1 MFSARFHWDPR
12 PNRLTRLLQARREAG
27 AEILDLTES
36 NPTRAGLAYPEDALL
51 PLADPGGLTYD
62 PSPAGLAA
70 ARDAVASYYAA
81 RGETVERGRILLTA
95 STSEGYAYLFKLL
108 ADPGDEVLVPRPSY
122 PLFDFLAAMESV
134 TVRPYPLAYHG
145 RWSIDLDALRA
156 AVNERTR
163 AIVLVH
169 PNNPTGS
176 FVKRAEV
183 EALAPLCRDR
193 GLALIADEVFAD
205 YAFAP
210 DAERAGSLCGARE
223 CLAFTMSGLSKV
235 AGMPQ
240 LKLGWIV
247 AGGPRGLAD
256 EAFEKLEWIADTYLS
271 VSTPVQRAA
280 PGLLAAAES
289 VQRQIRGRTRSN
301 LEWLCA
307 RLRNTAA
314 GVLPVEG
321 GWYAVLQVPRVRSEE
336 EWVLELLGSHG
347 VLVQPGFFYDFPGE
361 AYLVASLLTP
371 EERFRTGIGRLLASL
386 TSLTSL

>member
-12 PNRLTRLLQARREAG
+12 PNRLARLVEARRKAG

-36 NPTRAGLAYPEDALL
+36 NPTRAGLAYPADALG
-51 PLADPGGLTYD
+51 PLAGARGLRYE
-62 PSPAGLAA
+62 PAPAGLAE

-81 RGETVERGRILLTA
+81 RGETVGRDRILLTA

-134 TVRPYPLAYHG
+134 AVRPYPLAYHG
-145 RWSIDLDALRA
+145 RWSIDLDALRCGI
-156 AVNERTR
+156 NERTR
-163 AIVLVH
+163 AVVLVN

-176 FVKRAEV
+176 FVKRAEL
-183 EALAPLCRDR
+183 EALVRLCRDR
-193 GLALIADEVFAD
+193 GLALISDEVFAD
-205 YAFAP
+205 YAFGP
-210 DAERAGSLCGARE
+210 DAERAASLCGVRD
-223 CLAFTMSGLSKV
+223 CLAFSMSGLSKV

-247 AGGPRGLAD
+247 VAGPERLAA

-271 VSTPVQRAA
+271 VGTPVQHAA
-280 PGLLAAAES
+280 RFLLATGED
-289 VQRQIRGRTRSN
+289 VQRQIRQRTRSH
-301 LEWLCA
+301 LEWLGWA
-307 RLRNTAA
+307 LKDTAA
-314 GVLPVEG
+314 TLLANEG

-347 VLVQPGFFYDFPGE
+347 VLVQPGFFYDFSGE
-361 AYLVASLLTP
+361 AYLVVSLLTP
-371 EERFRTGIGRLLASL
+371 EERLRAGIGRLLAIL
-386 TSLTSL
+386 GAP